1 MLIVHKKPCD
11 DIVANNGILP
21 TKEAAAIVN
30 DADSTEKQALD
41 IVKQIDNYQIYE
53 TMRLATYW
61 YYAQCTLIKKLTDD
75 EKLELINLAKDAAQ
89 HDKTGTEEQRFF
101 DSIVNLVNNGH
112 SINELKKLER
122 HELVSLMDEETNLY
136 VY

>member
-1 MLIVHKKPCD
+1 MLIVHKKPCN

-21 TKEAAAIVN
+21 TKEAAAIIN

-41 IVKQIDNYQIYE
+41 IVKQIDNHQIYE

-61 YYAQCTLIKKLTDD
+61 YYAQCTLLKKLTDD
-75 EKLELINLAKDAAQ
+75 EKLELIKLAKDAAQ
-89 HDKTGTEEQRFF
+89 HDETGTEEQRFF
-101 DSIVNLVNNGH
+101 DSIVDLVNKGH
-112 SINELKKLER
+112 SVNELKMLGR
-122 HELVSLMDEETNLY
+122 CDLLFMMDEESNLY